1 MIEANQQTEPTV
13 EKQTTPDGE
22 QKTITLSGIIADL
35 DGGLG
40 RPQIKE
46 KYELTGAEIKQ
57 LFQHPMLKNR
67 RPKRALTKISF
78 TLIDDISST
87 QETPQEDPAQL
98 RVDTEALRVEDN
110 TAENDSFDTFE
121 LID

>member
-1 MIEANQQTEPTV
+1 M
-13 EKQTTPDGE
+13 
-22 QKTITLSGIIADL
+22 
-35 DGGLG
+35 
-40 RPQIKE
+40 
-46 KYELTGAEIKQ
+46 
-57 LFQHPMLKNR
+57 FQHPMLKNR

-98 RVDTEALRVEDN
+98 RVDTEALRVEDS

>member
-13 EKQTTPDGE
+13 EKQTTPEGE
-22 QKTITLSGIIADL
+22 QKTLTLSGIISDL
-35 DGGLG
+35 DNGLG

-46 KYELTGAEIKQ
+46 KYELTAAEIKQ

-78 TLIDDISST
+78 TLIDDVTST
-87 QETPQEDPAQL
+87 ETPQEDPTQL
-98 RVDTEALRVEDN
+98 RVDTEAERVENN
-110 TAENDSFDTFE
+110 TAETNSFDTFE